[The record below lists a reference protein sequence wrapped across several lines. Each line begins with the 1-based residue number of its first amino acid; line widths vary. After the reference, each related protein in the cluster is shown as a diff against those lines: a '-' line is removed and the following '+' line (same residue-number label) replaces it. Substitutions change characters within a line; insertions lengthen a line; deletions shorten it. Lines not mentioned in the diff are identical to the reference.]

1 MKKHISY
8 IILALS
14 LAFIVLGVYREEVVE
29 LFTKAIYICLEC
41 VGIG

>member
-1 MKKHISY
+1 MKKSVSY
-8 IILALS
+8 VVFILAVI
-14 LAFIVLGVYREEVVE
+14 FIVLGVYRDEVVE